1 MVVIVIY
8 IYDIYIYDIYI
19 YIHMSQ
25 ETHIPLSPPGSFL
38 PWRMA
43 ATPPAPTTAATSEP
57 GLVAGSEVGKDG
69 KPWMPSGKHRKRWDF
84 MGFNGILMVI

>member
-1 MVVIVIY
+1 
-8 IYDIYIYDIYI
+8 
-19 YIHMSQ
+19 MSQ

-57 GLVAGSEVGKDG
+57 GLVAGAEVGKDG
-69 KPWMPSGKHRKRWDF
+69 KPWMP
-84 MGFNGILMVI
+84 